1 MDLTGIFKETYFLV
15 SFVLRSKIT
24 QRNAPK
30 MYAINVA
37 SATPWIPFFNK
48 KKFNTIFA
56 TQIPIAMN
64 RGMIVFFNPLKKP
77 AIAKIVNKN
86 GIASSLTER

>member
-1 MDLTGIFKETYFLV
+1 
-15 SFVLRSKIT
+15 
-24 QRNAPK
+24 
-30 MYAINVA
+30 
-37 SATPWIPFFNK
+37 
-48 KKFNTIFA
+48 
-56 TQIPIAMN
+56 MN